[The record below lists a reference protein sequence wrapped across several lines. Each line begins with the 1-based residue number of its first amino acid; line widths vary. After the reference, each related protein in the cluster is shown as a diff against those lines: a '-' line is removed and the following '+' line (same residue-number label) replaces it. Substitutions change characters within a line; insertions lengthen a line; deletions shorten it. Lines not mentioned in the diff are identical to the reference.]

1 MGDVVRITEA
11 HRSRRPA
18 RRDGEVFGPGR
29 VLLFTGIRIERRVE
43 PEDAATPE
51 PRPTS
56 PRRRRRR
63 S

>member
-29 VLLFTGIRIERRVE
+29 VLLFTGIRIERRIE
-43 PEDAATPE
+43 PDAATPE